1 MIHSV
6 KIPTGVSR
14 MGCTPGG
21 GCCSA
26 CGGHK
31 TGPPIGPSATHIH
44 ALMGTGAQ
52 SGRRNA
58 ALHSGL
64 GDTPDITDTI
74 YAPIDTGIAPL
85 PVDSGEAAA
94 VAAWADSTAAQI
106 SNDALNALGL
116 NSATVGTI
124 TPAPS
129 SINPWWFIGG
139 GLLML
144 LLLESGNKAPH
155 RVVERKR

>member
-1 MIHSV
+1 MIRTV
-6 KIPTGVSR
+6 RIPTGVSR

-31 TGPPIGPSATHIH
+31 TGPPIGPAATHVH
-44 ALMGTGAQ
+44 ALMGTAQ

-74 YAPIDTGIAPL
+74 IASNSL
-85 PVDSGEAAA
+85 PDDPGLADA
-94 VAAWADSTAAQI
+94 VATWAGDEASTINNQT
-106 SNDALNALGL
+106 LNALGL
-116 NSATVGTI
+116 NSQVVGPI
-124 TPAPS
+124 TPAAAAG
-129 SINPWWFIGG
+129 SINPWWYIGG
-139 GLLML
+139 GLLFL
-144 LLLESGNKAPH
+144 LIFESGRSAPH
-155 RVVERKR
+155 RVIERKK